1 MSSEAEK
8 IIDGNH
14 LSGAR
19 LISMLE
25 SRQAEGIDLLKQLY
39 PHTGK
44 AFVIGITGPPGA
56 GKSTLVDRMIT
67 DLRGRGQRVGVLAI
81 DPSSPYSGG
90 ALLGDRVRMQGHEL
104 DEGVFIRS
112 MASRGRMGGLGQST
126 REAVLVLDAMGHD
139 IVGSAAYI
147 RVALFWIVKAQF
159 LHAGQRHLGH
169 GIKGYIANIALLND
183 MDGCI
188 QPVRPHPRS

>member
-81 DPSSPYSGG
+81 DPSSPYS
-90 ALLGDRVRMQGHEL
+90 
-104 DEGVFIRS
+104 
-112 MASRGRMGGLGQST
+112 
-126 REAVLVLDAMGHD
+126 
-139 IVGSAAYI
+139 
-147 RVALFWIVKAQF
+147 
-159 LHAGQRHLGH
+159 
-169 GIKGYIANIALLND
+169 
-183 MDGCI
+183 
-188 QPVRPHPRS
+188 